1 METSSFEIVYKM
13 SILNDKNTIYKK
25 VDGHSVDDIEGIA
38 MWYINH
44 APQELDMSTAFGY
57 KPDFNGVGV
66 FTFKHE
72 NRWRMMS
79 IYNQGLQGLSIETA
93 VNNLSKFR
101 PFLFSFLYQ
110 L

>member
-1 METSSFEIVYKM
+1 M

-101 PFLFSFLYQ
+101 PFLFSFLYRLQ
-110 L
+110 LTLTTLVS

>member
-1 METSSFEIVYKM
+1 M

-25 VDGHSVDDIEGIA
+25 VDGHSVDDIEGVA

-44 APQELDMSTAFGY
+44 APQEIDLSTTFGY

-79 IYNQGLQGLSIETA
+79 IYNQGL
-93 VNNLSKFR
+93 
-101 PFLFSFLYQ
+101 
-110 L
+110 